1 MIIIILIEVYFYV
14 RKYENSIE
22 LQKKLKIF
30 AIFFEIFMISNQYI
44 IFHTNIDKQCRQQ
57 VQVIT
62 ILEMRKNF
70 KY

>member
-1 MIIIILIEVYFYV
+1 
-14 RKYENSIE
+14 
-22 LQKKLKIF
+22 
-30 AIFFEIFMISNQYI
+30 MISNQYN
-44 IFHTNIDKQCRQQ
+44 IFHTNTDKQCRQQ